1 MPISLATAVTAAAGG
16 SRWSEVE
23 RIDFSRTL
31 GGAVWGLKHAS
42 GTVEH
47 GLTHVDVQRQR
58 TRMDSFGPTG
68 GSAEYTPDRVTI
80 TDGATGESEL
90 FDHPRESFVGHGV
103 ETPWTPAH
111 VAYFVGYTMWT
122 YSTEAWSLQLPGV
135 ETEEDGTWTEAGRSL
150 RRMRVTY
157 PSSITTHSRVQTLY
171 VDGDDLVRRRDYE
184 ADVMGGVPSA
194 QLVAGHVEVDG
205 IVIATER
212 DVFPRDPAGGIFAD
226 QHLVSIRLAD
236 VAVV

>member
-23 RIDFSRTL
+23 RIDLTRTL
-31 GGAVWGLKHAS
+31 GGAVWGLKRAT

-47 GLTHVDVQRQR
+47 GLTHIDVRRQR
-58 TRMDSFGPTG
+58 TRIDSFGTSDG
-68 GSAEYTPDRVTI
+68 FAEYTPDRVTI
-80 TDGATGESEL
+80 TDGATRESEVL
-90 FDHPRESFVGHGV
+90 HHPRESFAGHV
-103 ETPWTPAH
+103 VDTPWTRAQ

-122 YSTEAWSLQLPGV
+122 YITEAWSLQLPGV
-135 ETEEDGTWTEAGRSL
+135 VTEEDGTWTDAGRSL
-150 RRMRVTY
+150 RRLRVTY

-194 QLVAGHVEVDG
+194 QLVAGHTEVGG
-205 IVIATER
+205 IVIATKR
-212 DVFPRDPAGGIFAD
+212 DVFPRDPAGEIVAD
-226 QHLVSIRLAD
+226 QRLVSIRLAD